1 MKKQEKML
9 RAYYRNIKRE
19 LICPRDTKSRIL
31 SDLQHNVN
39 AYLSENPDAALCDVQ
54 DHFGTPQQ
62 IAASYVEAL
71 GTPELLGKLKLRRRI
86 LTLVAAVL
94 AVGLIVWA
102 IAVVIA
108 SIDAHNA
115 VEGYAEVFI
124 TEDEK

>member
-1 MKKQEKML
+1 MKTQEKML

-19 LICPRDTKSRIL
+19 LICPRDTKLRIL
-31 SDLQHNVN
+31 SDLQYNVN

-62 IAASYVEAL
+62 IAASYVEEL

-108 SIDAHNA
+108 SIDAHNSA
-115 VEGYAEVFI
+115 RNYYEVII